1 VVIRRILNTDS
12 IEDRT
17 MSDTKLLN
25 WVHNR
30 QVDITWRNNKCT
42 VTVYD
47 ADNMP
52 MIEETGITVRNTL
65 NEAYKAYQ
73 RMKAFC

>member
-1 VVIRRILNTDS
+1 
-12 IEDRT
+12 
-17 MSDTKLLN
+17 MGDTKLLN

-52 MIEETGITVRNTL
+52 MIEETGLAVRNTL